1 MNERI
6 SNEKLRGKIMTA
18 DEAAALIPNGAQIG
32 FGGFTGSGYPKDCLL
47 YTSGCRPVPLS
58 ARNLQ
63 TC

>member
-32 FGGFTGSGYPKDCLL
+32 FGGFTGSGYPKELPPAL
-47 YTSGCRPVPLS
+47 ANRIKAAHERGE
-58 ARNLQ
+58 
-63 TC
+63 